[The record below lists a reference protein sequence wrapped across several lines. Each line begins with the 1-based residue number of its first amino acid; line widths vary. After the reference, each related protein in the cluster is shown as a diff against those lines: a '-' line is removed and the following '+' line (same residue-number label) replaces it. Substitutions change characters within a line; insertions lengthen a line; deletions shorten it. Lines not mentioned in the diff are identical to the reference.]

1 MPAKAHE
8 VRVEQL
14 WIPDSLDGPEA
25 ADFLAAV
32 EVGRKVRMQT
42 WGSDDLAYA
51 PLEKLLEMADPYER
65 QVILVAKVDDVIV
78 GTVDIALPL
87 ADNTRTSPSSP
98 WTSCRNSRAA
108 ASAGSCWRPPSTWPG
123 TKAGAPS

>member
-1 MPAKAHE
+1 MPAKAHD

-14 WIPDSLDGPEA
+14 WIPDSLDGPDA

-65 QVILVAKVDDVIV
+65 QVILVRQ
-78 GTVDIALPL
+78 G
-87 ADNTRTSPSSP
+87 R
-98 WTSCRNSRAA
+98 RR
-108 ASAGSCWRPPSTWPG
+108 
-123 TKAGAPS
+123 